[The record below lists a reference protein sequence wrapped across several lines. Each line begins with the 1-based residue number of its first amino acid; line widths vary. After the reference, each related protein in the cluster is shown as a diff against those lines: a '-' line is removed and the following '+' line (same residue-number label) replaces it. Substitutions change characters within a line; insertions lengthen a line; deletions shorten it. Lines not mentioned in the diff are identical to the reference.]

1 MQLSNVFV
9 QALLAGSAAAQLATI
24 QAAIT
29 TVQTS
34 LGELTTAVKGLNAA
48 DANTAAPI
56 LAASTKVQSTLK
68 TATTQVQGAEALG
81 LMEALGLQNTAG
93 ELVTAV
99 QGTVSALTAKKA
111 DLDKLGVTAIA
122 VKTLQDQQQAS
133 SALST
138 AIVSKVPA
146 IGKNIAQQSIA
157 EIDTAIK
164 GGITALQAG
173 GAATPA
179 PGGGAAPA
187 PAPARPGAP
196 ARNGTAPA
204 PARPAARPAAR
215 VRRAHARSLPVAL
228 ALDA

>member
-1 MQLSNVFV
+1 MQLSLVFV
-9 QALLAGSAAAQLATI
+9 QALMAGSAVAQLETI
-24 QAAIT
+24 QTAIT
-29 TVQTS
+29 SVQDA
-34 LGELTTAVKGLNAA
+34 LGDLTTAVNGLNGA
-48 DANTAAPI
+48 DANSAAPI
-56 LAASTKVQSTLK
+56 LTASTNVQSVLK
-68 TATTQVQGAEALG
+68 TATTQVQGADALG

-93 ELVTAV
+93 GLVTAV

-111 DLDKLGVTAIA
+111 DLDQLGVTSIA
-122 VKTLQDQQQAS
+122 VKTLQDQQQS
-133 SALST
+133 SAALST

-146 IGKNIAQQSIA
+146 IGKNIAQQSIDQ
-157 EIDTAIK
+157 IDTAIK

-187 PAPARPGAP
+187 RPGAP
-196 ARNGTAPA
+196 VRNGTAPA
-204 PARPAARPAAR
+204 PARPASRPAAR